1 MDRLRWRMYAMK
13 QAMYRGDRPGRL
25 ARVVNRMTAMQH
37 AAGLL
42 APRRAVTLE
51 VTGRRSGRVIAFPVV
66 VADYEGDRYL
76 VSMLGEQ
83 ANWVRNVRAG
93 DGRATI
99 RRRGREAV
107 RLVEVPPDLRGPIL
121 RRYLQVAPGARPH
134 IPVDRHAPLAD
145 FERIAARFPAFRIV
159 PADACTSSA
168 APRPAEGAGL
178 ELSAHMTVRPGHL
191 DGFRAQATECVRLTR
206 ELDTRTLR
214 YDWFLAADGTECEIR
229 EAYLDTR
236 GLIEHRAHVA
246 AALQILFDRYAD
258 NHHMSV
264 YGQPSPELRALAE
277 SAHMTEDVAW
287 FTYLDGLDHPPT
299 GP

>member
-1 MDRLRWRMYAMK
+1 MAQPTAPGPQHGQESTPMDRLRWRMYAMK
-13 QAMYRGDRPGRL
+13 QGMYRGDRPGRL
-25 ARVVNRMTAMQH
+25 ARVVNRMTAVQH

-42 APRRAVTLE
+42 APRRAVTVE
-51 VTGRRSGRVIAFPVV
+51 VTGRRSGRVISFPVV

-76 VSMLGEQ
+76 VSMLGER

-107 RLVEVPPDLRGPIL
+107 RLVEVPPALRGPIL

-159 PADACTSSA
+159 PADASPASA

-178 ELSAHMTVRPGHL
+178 ELSAHMTVRPGRL
-191 DGFRAQATECVRLTR
+191 DGFRA
-206 ELDTRTLR
+206 
-214 YDWFLAADGTECEIR
+214 
-229 EAYLDTR
+229 
-236 GLIEHRAHVA
+236 
-246 AALQILFDRYAD
+246 
-258 NHHMSV
+258 
-264 YGQPSPELRALAE
+264 
-277 SAHMTEDVAW
+277 
-287 FTYLDGLDHPPT
+287 
-299 GP
+299 